1 MQLLFTISVAILL
14 TGSEASSCTRLND
27 NHPMNGASL
36 AQDVQTCGA
45 NSNEQCPYAPYPE
58 RQKLRCTVKDDLTKA
73 MFFDSNGCDVLRGH
87 ILCSSSAGND
97 AANNNKCVQYTH
109 DGRNCPQ
116 DRTHAIP
123 LCGQLDN
130 IAGLT
135 DLEKASKQK
144 WDATANNGQGG
155 WVNNPLYGTAGNTH
169 PAQGLV
175 GFHFCQRSI
184 KCYHPQAFSVASIV
198 ASVNVGTTDAYQN
211 KRLPTPD
218 ESGGITARCDD
229 YAGKASEEH
238 DSTADNKGNWRDH
251 IFEAANSDY
260 VTGGI
265 DADCEKDWWNDQPKT
280 KPRACTPTET
290 SSNKHC
296 ATQSCTGDETKAGKT
311 VCSDPNPDYSAACVI
326 HQLPSSNSYS
336 KNAQCAHGVVPVD
349 NCNGITFYFF
359 IEKRG
364 HNYKFNFCR
373 HSGAL
378 DTPKTAKNNYGTD
391 QTGWGAAAKA
401 GQNQWKKR

>member
-1 MQLLFTISVAILL
+1 
-14 TGSEASSCTRLND
+14 
-27 NHPMNGASL
+27 
-36 AQDVQTCGA
+36 
-45 NSNEQCPYAPYPE
+45 
-58 RQKLRCTVKDDLTKA
+58 
-73 MFFDSNGCDVLRGH
+73 MFIDSNGCDVLRGH
-87 ILCSSSAGND
+87 VLCTSSAGAE
-97 AANNNKCVQYTH
+97 AANNNLCVQYTH

-123 LCGQLDN
+123 LCGQLDD

-135 DLEKASKQK
+135 ALEKASK
-144 WDATANNGQGG
+144 G
-155 WVNNPLYGTAGNTH
+155 TH

-198 ASVNVGTTDAYQN
+198 ASVNAGTTNAYQN

-251 IFEAANSDY
+251 IFEAADPGY

-280 KPRACTPTET
+280 KPKACTATET
-290 SSNKHC
+290 SSGKHC
-296 ATQSCTGDETKAGKT
+296 ATQSCDATETAAGKT
-311 VCSDPNPDYSAACVI
+311 PCSEPNPDYSAACVI

-336 KNAQCAHGVVPVD
+336 NTAQCAHGVVPVD
-349 NCNGITFYFF
+349 NCNGITFYFY

-391 QTGWGAAAKA
+391 QTGWGSAAKA